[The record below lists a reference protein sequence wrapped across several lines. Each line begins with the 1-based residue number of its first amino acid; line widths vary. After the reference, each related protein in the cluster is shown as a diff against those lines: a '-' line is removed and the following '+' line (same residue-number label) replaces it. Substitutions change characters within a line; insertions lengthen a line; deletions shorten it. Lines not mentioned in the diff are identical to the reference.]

1 MYLVEQIILQYGWCQ
16 RKKLRKISLKK
27 FEDPSKKKEE
37 DRRDFVDA
45 FGRTNRPP
53 VWLVTEENIERNFF
67 EKI

>member
-1 MYLVEQIILQYGWCQ
+1 
-16 RKKLRKISLKK
+16 LKK

-45 FGRTNRPP
+45 FGRTNCPP